1 MAKDNMGV
9 LDTEFTSAGNA
20 VVKYA
25 QELCDMIDT
34 YCAAVKTIGETGIQ
48 DQLIRSQ
55 LVRLTSD
62 VANLKAPLMEIA
74 AEAAKNCTDFVQ
86 AVDDADQFLY

>member
-1 MAKDNMGV
+1 MARDNMGV
-9 LDTEFTSAGNA
+9 FDSEFTSAGNA

-25 QELCDMIDT
+25 KELCDMIDT
-34 YCAAVKTIGETGIQ
+34 YCTEVKSISETGIQ

-62 VANLKAPLMEIA
+62 VTSLKAPLMEIA
-74 AEAAKNCTDFVQ
+74 EEAAKSCEDFVQ